1 VQTRAK
7 IHVNEAAIQHTRG
20 SRLLACHQSCQVISR
35 SLFGYRHGFGMVDM
49 CKLKGY
55 HAAGYHAAGCHAAG
69 FRSVR
74 LQLRHVD
81 GICQAWYQQADTK
94 EVILYL
100 DGNTSS

>member
-55 HAAGYHAAGCHAAG
+55 HAAGYHAAGYHAAG
-69 FRSVR
+69 YHAAGS
-74 LQLRHVD
+74 LQ
-81 GICQAWYQQADTK
+81 CA
-94 EVILYL
+94 
-100 DGNTSS
+100 TSTATR